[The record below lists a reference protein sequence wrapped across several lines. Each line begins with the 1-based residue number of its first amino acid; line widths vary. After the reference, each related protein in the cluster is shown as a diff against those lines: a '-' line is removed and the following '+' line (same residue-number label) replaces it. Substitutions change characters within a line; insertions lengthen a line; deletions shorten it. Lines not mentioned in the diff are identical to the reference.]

1 MSKFETERLILGV
14 ITMETGNEQSA
25 SSAIKSSEV
34 SISQQICTDEQVS
47 KSKDIIRPAIV
58 DT

>member
-14 ITMETGNEQSA
+14 ITMETGNERSA